1 MIQYDAI
8 LKNVEI
14 VTVFGDG
21 NWFASG
27 NIYDDSKRRFPNGKW
42 IHTSNIRG
50 FEGNIIQ
57 TANTR
62 YMVDNFTG
70 QIGDWIQA
78 NSIDFTTHEGQL
90 AVKLRWF

>member
-21 NWFASG
+21 NWFATG
-27 NIYDDSKRRFPNGKW
+27 NIFEDSMQRFPHGKW
-42 IHTSNIRG
+42 IHTSSIRG

-57 TANTR
+57 TLNTR
-62 YMVDNFTG
+62 YMINNFAG

-78 NSIDFTTHEGQL
+78 NSIDFTTSEGQL